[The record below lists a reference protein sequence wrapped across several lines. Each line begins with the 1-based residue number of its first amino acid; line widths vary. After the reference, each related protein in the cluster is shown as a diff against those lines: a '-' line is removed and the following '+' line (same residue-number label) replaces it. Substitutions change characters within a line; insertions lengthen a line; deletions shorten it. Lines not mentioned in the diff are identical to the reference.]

1 MPHHHARD
9 EEPGAWDDSD
19 PCDLDDLGDG
29 GYLDDLDECL
39 ECGVEGDLGDDA
51 GECLDG
57 AVEER
62 CLDASHCAVEMY
74 SDGNCCCC
82 CGMVLFVVAVAVVSF
97 VATRSK
103 FLPRSLAPERHC
115 SVPP

>member
-1 MPHHHARD
+1 M
-9 EEPGAWDDSD
+9 
-19 PCDLDDLGDG
+19 
-29 GYLDDLDECL
+29 DDLDECL
-39 ECGVEGDLGDDA
+39 ECGVEGDLDDDLDDLDDDA

-62 CLDASHCAVEMY
+62 CLDASHCAVEMC

-82 CGMVLFVVAVAVVSF
+82 CWMVIVVAVAAVVSS